1 MSNKLKRIVE
11 EIQKLAQSSGA
22 APPPPAGAVIV
33 QGPGGPPQP
42 QGGGGGSYQVVGPI
56 KDMQEA
62 MQQFAAVATTYGS
75 AKQQSVAPGQPKL
88 TAAVDSRKKK
98 FNDFITEQYLANAD
112 MKGEEFTPDEKRTA
126 KDQKLPT
133 DLIEM
138 NIVVNGLQRIGGAQ
152 SELKS
157 DNFWDF
163 RTNNALKNIYAFAHG
178 LVNLAKD
185 FGRTD
190 AQSFT
195 EQDLAKMRE
204 LIPEDRDPA
213 KLPNADKINK
223 AKQLTTLIK
232 KLTRFYKYY
241 IDNVAMHPGFTRF
254 IAGNENMLT
263 LEKGGG
269 DPTALNRQEQSLMP
283 SIDTL
288 QLGSQ
293 AIPNIT
299 NKPGFEIN
307 FPSPKGVGGV
317 IGLGSMPV
325 QALQNMNTFRAF
337 MTSMGFQQNQTGDPR
352 YMKAALDA
360 VMKHIDAVLALPEA
374 QEKSAPAQSSE
385 PVPSTQA
392 GPTGTPNQS
401 VKNV

>member
-1 MSNKLKRIVE
+1 MSDKLRKIVE
-11 EIQKLAQSSGA
+11 EIKKLAGPPS
-22 APPPPAGAVIV
+22 APPQGYQTLTPGSTPAPVY
-33 QGPGGPPQP
+33 
-42 QGGGGGSYQVVGPI
+42 QGGGGGGSAQVVGPV
-56 KDMQEA
+56 KSMQEA
-62 MQQFAAVATTYGS
+62 MQEFANVATTYGS
-75 AKQQSVAPGQPKL
+75 AKQQSGPPGVAPAPK
-88 TAAVDSRKKK
+88 VDSRKKK
-98 FNDFITEQYLANAD
+98 FNDFIAEQYLASSD

-138 NIVVNGLQRIGGAQ
+138 NLVVNGLQRIGGAQ
-152 SELKS
+152 SELRA

-190 AQSFT
+190 AQSFS
-195 EQDLAKMRE
+195 EQDLAKMRS

-213 KLPNADKINK
+213 HVPAADKISR
-223 AKQLTTLIK
+223 AKQLTPIIK
-232 KLTRFYKYY
+232 KLTKFYKYY

-254 IAGNENMLT
+254 IAGNEKMLT

-269 DPTALNRQEQSLMP
+269 DPTTLNQKEQALMP
-283 SIDTL
+283 SIENL
-288 QLGSQ
+288 QLGAA

-299 NKPGFEIN
+299 NRPGFEIN
-307 FPSPKGVGGV
+307 FPSPKGTNGV

-325 QALQNMNTFRAF
+325 QALQNANTFRAF
-337 MTSMGFQQNQTGDPR
+337 MTSMGFQQNQTSDPR
-352 YMKAALDA
+352 YMRAALDA

-374 QEKSAPAQSSE
+374 QSKAAPAQSTE

-392 GPTGTPNQS
+392 GPTGAPNQS
-401 VKNV
+401 VKTV